1 MKIRYTIMEGDR
13 QREKNLI
20 RANDLKSPKRQVRY
34 ISVSVCVGGG
44 VWRDIGKKPP
54 IDLEITI
61 RNQMCAPKK

>member
-44 VWRDIGKKPP
+44 GMERYRKETSDRLRDYYS
-54 IDLEITI
+54 
-61 RNQMCAPKK
+61 